1 MWFDAFDCASF
12 VLRAFQE
19 LANLGTKFNESVHL
33 NYTRIHLYSDEPQYL
48 GDMSL
53 VKSNNTLAAEVI
65 DFYRK
70 FQSHQNFTELL
81 KHMIEAYEEVFEDK
95 KFYFF
100 FNYEYWFLPMK
111 PPYIKL
117 TYLEVPL
124 PKANPKLVYKQHGQ
138 PWNAQLLVTIKILKI
153 RTPEKLAVITLKFEQ
168 GAFTIE

>member
-33 NYTRIHLYSDEPQYL
+33 NYTRIHLYSEEPQYL
-48 GDMSL
+48 GDQSIVLANDSL
-53 VKSNNTLAAEVI
+53 ARDIK
-65 DFYRK
+65 DFYSK
-70 FQSHQNFTELL
+70 FQSHQNFSELV
-81 KHMIEAYEEVFEDK
+81 KHMVQAYTEIFVDK

-100 FNYEYWFLPMK
+100 YNYEYWFLQMK

-124 PKANPKLVYKQHGQ
+124 PQPNPKLKYKKYRQ
-138 PWNAQLLVTIKILKI
+138 P
-153 RTPEKLAVITLKFEQ
+153 
-168 GAFTIE
+168 